1 MAELATTDRRQ
12 ELATTSEATAF
23 VSMIERAAT
32 NPDVD
37 VEKMERLYA
46 MHEKMQA
53 RKAETTFAEAF
64 AEMQP
69 QLPAIAKKGKSHHGA
84 YAKWEDIQD
93 QVLPITSQYGFSIS
107 HKTKVEGGQVI
118 VTCILR
124 HRDGHSDSTDL
135 PLPPDKSGSKND
147 LQAVASAVSYGKRYT
162 ACALLGIRVEGEDN
176 DGNRKQAKPLEDH
189 QLVYIRGLLEKAGR
203 DEAKFLQYLGTQK
216 IAAEALEDVPAA
228 QYDRVVSIIRA
239 ADAADKRK
247 QEAGQ

>member
-118 VTCILR
+118 VTGDRDHRAFQIPR
-124 HRDGHSDSTDL
+124 HVFDEPGL
-135 PLPPDKSGSKND
+135 
-147 LQAVASAVSYGKRYT
+147 AT
-162 ACALLGIRVEGEDN
+162 AGRPFQQQRKLIPVRGGEDL
-176 DGNRKQAKPLEDH
+176 DFVADR
-189 QLVYIRGLLEKAGR
+189 LVVRFRGQQGR
-203 DEAKFLQYLGTQK
+203 FRLYRGGRHLFRRRMG
-216 IAAEALEDVPAA
+216 
-228 QYDRVVSIIRA
+228 
-239 ADAADKRK
+239 
-247 QEAGQ
+247 